1 MEWSGDDREDSDIVW
16 QLACFQTTIQNCNF
30 SVLGFPK
37 NWTDLTWNQYNI
49 HQWTYGRDSGRQSLN
64 LSRCAQIGSRQFGEL
79 FWILLLNT
87 FLTITDQ
94 IFGGVSQIFLSQ
106 YLFFC

>member
-1 MEWSGDDREDSDIVW
+1 MIAKIRILYGSQRVSEPQYKLHILVF
-16 QLACFQTTIQNCNF
+16 LM
-30 SVLGFPK
+30 FPK

-49 HQWTYGRDSGRQSLN
+49 HVWMHGRDSGRQSLN

-79 FWILLLNT
+79 FWILLLNA

-94 IFGGVSQIFLSQ
+94 IFGCVSQIFLNLSQ